1 LGEALLFKLT
11 RRAVLG
17 SAAAIATTAAVAA
30 RAEGPPL
37 RIVLGYPA
45 GASSDTITRLIAEKM
60 RVSLDRPVV
69 VENKPGAAGIV
80 ANLTVKAAAPD
91 GNTLLMTPLAN
102 MVAFPHS
109 YSKLDYDPFKDYVP
123 VAHVAAFQIAFGVGA
138 QVPAKTLAE
147 YVALARNGGTYA
159 NFASAAVGSL
169 PHFFGLLFAKA
180 AGLELTHVPYKGTA
194 NVLQALMSGEIP
206 AAVLP
211 IADLGTLVQSGKG
224 RILATSGAKRSPQYP
239 DVPTFK
245 ESCYD
250 IEGSAWY
257 ALFAPAGTPK
267 DIVDRIAKAAIDA
280 VRQPDL
286 KQRIDPL
293 GLEATGYGPA
303 ELAKIMKDDDAKWG
317 PVIKASGFKTD

>member
-1 LGEALLFKLT
+1 LRKLT
-11 RRAVLG
+11 RRTVLAG
-17 SAAAIATTAAVAA
+17 AAVAPVIA

-109 YSKLDYDPFKDYVP
+109 YAKLDYDPFKDYVP

-147 YVALARNGGTYA
+147 YVALAKKGGTYA

-169 PHFFGLLFAKA
+169 PHFFGLLFAKT

-224 RILATSGAKRSPQYP
+224 RILATAGARRAPQYP

-245 ESCYD
+245 ESGYD

-267 DIVDRIAKAAIDA
+267 DIVDRIAKAAIEA

-286 KQRIDPL
+286 KQRIEPL

-317 PVIKASGFKTD
+317 PVIEASGFKAD